1 MQAIEEGNADKAEAL
16 SKKLDEIQAKNA
28 KIAADILAIGNATD
42 PFAAWVISLDAAAL
56 ILGKMPALLDA
67 SGSLTGRGKLTLP
80 TGDGL
85 PGGNTSIFTDN
96 MTPSEIADAA
106 TAAADMAVAA
116 AEAAVASVLAAAP
129 IVAAIADSANAATG
143 IIDVITNASVATGSS
158 SMFDPSPYSAVGG
171 PGYGMQSPTIIVNNN
186 GSVIMQDEFIDVVN
200 DAVLA
205 SQRFGYGRT
214 PAGAIL

>member
-1 MQAIEEGNADKAEAL
+1 
-16 SKKLDEIQAKNA
+16 
-28 KIAADILAIGNATD
+28 
-42 PFAAWVISLDAAAL
+42 
-56 ILGKMPALLDA
+56 
-67 SGSLTGRGKLTLP
+67 
-80 TGDGL
+80 
-85 PGGNTSIFTDN
+85 

-106 TAAADMAVAA
+106 TAAADMAAA
-116 AEAAVASVLAAAP
+116 AAADAAASVLAAEP
-129 IVAAIADSANAATG
+129 IVNAIVDAANATTG
-143 IIDVITNASVATGSS
+143 MTDVVTNVPTDTGTSSVYS
-158 SMFDPSPYSAVGG
+158 PNPYSAVGG